1 LRLEKFR
8 INDTNLLNGKIYTR
22 LLQTVTHRL
31 NFTVAKILIKKT
43 PFAPSRV
50 DEEVDWQFNGAG
62 PCLAKRPKR
71 RSMIC
76 DSPAMRNAI
85 ISSEAGTSRHR
96 TVTAIE
102 TTGNYVKELVVG
114 IWQNSRSGGI
124 LRREGGPRS
133 RSAMSSCLL
142 EKSKYARSGSLRGC
156 SWGKLGQD
164 VPVFGYWCIP
174 RPGTPL

>member
-1 LRLEKFR
+1 ME
-8 INDTNLLNGKIYTR
+8 KIYTR

-50 DEEVDWQFNGAG
+50 DEEVDWQFNRAG
-62 PCLAKRPKR
+62 PCFAKRPKR

-114 IWQNSRSGGI
+114 IWQNSRTGGM
-124 LRREGGPRS
+124 LGTGGKEAPGPGAPCRAACWRNRS
-133 RSAMSSCLL
+133 TRAAAPYVVVRGGNSDKMFQSSDIGVSPGQGRLS
-142 EKSKYARSGSLRGC
+142 EESMTADRG
-156 SWGKLGQD
+156 
-164 VPVFGYWCIP
+164 
-174 RPGTPL
+174 